1 MGAARTALPLSRG
14 SSDGATEA
22 GGAPTGHSAAWG
34 AGGRGLSRE
43 KRRPDPAPGTWEWRR
58 GRGAPTRPSGK
69 SCSAPGTPQ
78 AASADIPGRPEAK
91 GPGRPTG
98 TAPAQVASPRV
109 RGSPPTPDARAA
121 DTSAELQ
128 RRGSRRTARWPAA
141 AAPCRSRRTHLFR
154 GGGAWAPGRAARA
167 SASPGPLPCPRPL
180 AAVPEPVS
188 APRPGLTGS
197 EGFERVSSRGPG
209 PQPGPWEGSGALGAA
224 SPRVGCGRPL
234 AGAPRA
240 HSPARGAGR
249 GRRRARLRALR
260 SARSARWRGARPV
273 AGLGPGGRAGAA
285 PLLAARPGLA
295 LRSGLAGPRRSLAR
309 SLCSRGRRRDGCS
322 EPRGERRQLAAR
334 GRHLHSAAPP
344 RPAPPPGRDP
354 PGRHPAPA
362 PPVRGCGW
370 GLPRGGPPAPGKA
383 DPHPAPS
390 PRLRGRRPRP
400 APALSL
406 GGCTAHCAWCL
417 PGRSTPR
424 REGRARLAAGSPA
437 HLRTPGRVAPSTPRR
452 PAARQSRCAGPRTA
466 PDAQQV
472 AVQPLGRL
480 APLVLPTPSS
490 PRRPGCPAPR
500 GLPAARLFQASGP
513 RDPPCIVP
521 CPRAASQA
529 GLPSYRG
536 HLLSNGLVITQGPA
550 MSGKGPSSPLPK
562 AMASP
567 AWTSLSPAQALC

>member
-309 SLCSRGRRRDGCS
+309 SA
-322 EPRGERRQLAAR
+322 LAAAGGTGAPSR
-334 GRHLHSAAPP
+334 AGSAGNWPPVGDICIARP
-344 RPAPPPGRDP
+344 RPARPHPRGGTRPAATPPPLHLSAAAAGVSPAEGRP
-354 PGRHPAPA
+354 RQGRLIRTPRPRPGFAGGAPA
-362 PPVRGCGW
+362 PP
-370 GLPRGGPPAPGKA
+370 
-383 DPHPAPS
+383 
-390 PRLRGRRPRP
+390 RLC
-400 APALSL
+400 LSV
-406 GGCTAHCAWCL
+406 
-417 PGRSTPR
+417 
-424 REGRARLAAGSPA
+424 AA
-437 HLRTPGRVAPSTPRR
+437 
-452 PAARQSRCAGPRTA
+452 PRTA
-466 PDAQQV
+466 PGVYPGAQLPGGKGGRAWQQGARLTCAPRAV
-472 AVQPLGRL
+472 SLLPLPAGRPRASPAAQDPGLPRTLSRWRCSPWDGWHRWCCPHPPAPAGPAVQPLE
-480 APLVLPTPSS
+480 
-490 PRRPGCPAPR
+490 GCQPPAYSK
-500 GLPAARLFQASGP
+500 PAAPGT
-513 RDPPCIVP
+513 
-521 CPRAASQA
+521 
-529 GLPSYRG
+529 
-536 HLLSNGLVITQGPA
+536 HPA
-550 MSGKGPSSPLPK
+550 
-562 AMASP
+562 
-567 AWTSLSPAQALC
+567 